1 MNEKDIINKIDDD
14 ISKKKEILKKDIA
27 KIVKENIPFN
37 TNDMYY
43 FKCNGSGY
51 YLKFIKTIDENMIF
65 DIYTKGGKRKGKT
78 FEIHWC
84 YMDCIKNINII
95 KNN

>member
-14 ISKKKEILKKDIA
+14 INKKKEILKKDIA

-37 TNDMYY
+37 TSDMYY

-51 YLKFIKTIDENMIF
+51 YLKFVKTIDENMIF